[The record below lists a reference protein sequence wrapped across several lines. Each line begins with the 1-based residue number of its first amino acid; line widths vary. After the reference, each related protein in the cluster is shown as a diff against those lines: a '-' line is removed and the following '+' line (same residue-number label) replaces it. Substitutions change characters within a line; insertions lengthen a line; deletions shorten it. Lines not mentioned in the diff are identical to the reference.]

1 MIRAAHRH
9 YGVHVGDRLLR
20 RTIAEIAETTDRH
33 SDWVAYTAAVD
44 RVVER
49 LFDFEMCCWHLV
61 DPGTVMFTGSINR
74 GIQCSGAWL
83 AEHEFV
89 VEDVNKWAFLA
100 RSGRIAGATRIDTHG
115 DLSRSPRH
123 RDHESM
129 GLGDELRVSLVVDGV
144 YWGAAAFLRTDD
156 APSFTQRDVDL
167 LAALSAP
174 LAAGLRRA
182 LLTPVAEAPGVDH
195 GPGVVV
201 FDPDGRLESYSPAA
215 ERWISELVED
225 PSPGSPGESRIVL
238 ALAARA
244 RAIPRG
250 TDPVRLAAR
259 TRARTRAGD
268 WVLLYATPLS
278 GEPAGRIAVIVQPA
292 TPQEVAPLV
301 AMAYGLSPRET
312 ELTMLC
318 IRGLST
324 KEIAETMFVS
334 PYTVQDH
341 LKSIFRK
348 TGVNSRGELVGQVF
362 LEHYASRWEH
372 VDRAPD
378 GWWAKAIPHA

>member
-1 MIRAAHRH
+1 MTAADRH
-9 YGVHVGDRLLR
+9 YSFSVGAPPLR
-20 RTIAEIAETTDRH
+20 RTLAEIAETTDRH
-33 SDWVAYTAAVD
+33 ADWVSFTAAVD
-44 RVVER
+44 DLVGR
-49 LFDFEMCCWHLV
+49 LLEFEMCCWHLV

-83 AEHEFV
+83 ALHEFV
-89 VEDVNKWAFLA
+89 VEDINKWAFLA
-100 RSGRIAGATRIDTHG
+100 HSGRIAGATSIDTHG

-123 RDHESM
+123 REHESV

-144 YWGAAAFLRTDD
+144 YWGAACFLRRDD
-156 APSFTQRDVDL
+156 SPWYTQRDVDL

-182 LLTPVAEAPGVDH
+182 LLTPVMEAPTIDH

-201 FDPDGRLESYSPAA
+201 FDPDGRVESFSPAA
-215 ERWISELVED
+215 ERWIAELVED
-225 PSPGSPGESRIVL
+225 PAPSSPGESRIVL

-250 TDPVRLAAR
+250 ADPVQFPAR
-259 TRARTRAGD
+259 SRARTRGGN
-268 WVLLYATPLS
+268 WLLLYATPLS
-278 GEPAGRIAVIVQPA
+278 GEPTGRIAVIVQPA
-292 TPQEVAPLV
+292 APLEVAPLV

-312 ELTMLC
+312 ELTMHC

-324 KEIAETMFVS
+324 KEIAQAMFLS

-348 TGVNSRGELVGQVF
+348 TGAGSRGELVGQVF
-362 LEHYASRWEH
+362 LEHYAPRWER

-378 GWWAKAIPHA
+378 GWWAKAIQQT